1 MKAGRIHAYGGPEQ
15 LVYEDSPQ
23 PHTVKNQVLIR
34 VYAAGVTPT
43 ELSWSTTWKTK
54 TGADRPL
61 PVIPGHELS
70 GVVSEVGPGVDDD
83 LSVGSEVYG
92 LTDFTRDGT
101 AAEYT
106 IAQPTEITFKPN
118 SIDHVHA
125 AAAPMD
131 ALTAWQALFD
141 HAHLTSGQR
150 ILIHGAAGGIGTYA
164 VQLARWAGAFVIGT
178 ASTKN
183 MDFLSE
189 LRVDSIIDYTA
200 VRFDDAVNN
209 VDIVLDTVGG
219 ETLRRS
225 VRVLRPGGRLISVV
239 EEPSLEAL
247 KEASERGIIPPT
259 FFIVEPNR
267 NQLTQIGNLIDAGHI
282 TPIVDS
288 VFSLSNV
295 REAYEGGKG
304 THTHGKM
311 VLKIAD

>member
-1 MKAGRIHAYGGPEQ
+1 MKAGRIHSYGGPEQ
-15 LVYEDSPQ
+15 LVYEDAPQ
-23 PHTVKNQVLIR
+23 PYPVKNQVLIR

-43 ELSWSTTWKTK
+43 ELTWSTTWKTK
-54 TGADRPL
+54 TGADRLL
-61 PVIPGHELS
+61 PVIPGHEVS
-70 GVVSEVGPGVDDD
+70 GVVSEVGPDVDDD
-83 LSVGSEVYG
+83 LRVGSAVYG
-92 LTDFTRDGT
+92 LTDFMRDGT

-106 IAQPTEITFKPN
+106 IAQPREITFKPN
-118 SIDHVHA
+118 SINHVHA
-125 AAAPMD
+125 AAAPL
-131 ALTAWQALFD
+131 ASLTAWQALFD

-200 VRFDDAVNN
+200 VRFDDAVND

-219 ETLRRS
+219 ETLKRS
-225 VRVLRPGGRLISVV
+225 VRVLRPGSRLISVV
-239 EEPSLEAL
+239 EEPSLETL